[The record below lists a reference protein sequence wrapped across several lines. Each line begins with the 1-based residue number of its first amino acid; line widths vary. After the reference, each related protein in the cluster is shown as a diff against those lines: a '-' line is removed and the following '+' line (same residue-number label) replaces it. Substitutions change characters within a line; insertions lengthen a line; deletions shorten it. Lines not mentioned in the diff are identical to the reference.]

1 LKERL
6 LDTNEWCRPF
16 DKQTQQRIID
26 ECGAFLKILK
36 NAHVERKYKIK
47 VLNPIE
53 FIEENGNTI

>member
-1 LKERL
+1 M
-6 LDTNEWCRPF
+6 WCRSF

-26 ECGAFLKILK
+26 DCGAFLKILK
-36 NAHVERKYKIK
+36 KAHVERKYKIK